1 MTKKKLILIIAVTVL
16 TLVGL
21 LFALM
26 QWATIN
32 NLNVIQGIQSSEIW
46 FEGDSYDRE
55 SISSL
60 VKADDEDFTI
70 LLLSDIQL
78 ESHPIK
84 DKKSLKLIDEL
95 VGEIKPD
102 FIMTAGDN
110 TSWIFSVGMTKK
122 LIKQLESYDIPWGV
136 TLGNHDSEG
145 LADRSWHGNQ
155 YENGENSFFKSGPSN
170 IHGIG
175 NYSVNIENEKGEII
189 YTLVMM
195 DSNIRRNYEKSE
207 DYDFIYYDQIKWY
220 EWLIEGV
227 QSEIG
232 STVPSLLF
240 FHIPLPEFENVFNA
254 VKDDTIDT
262 GTIFGENRERIFSPP
277 VNTGLFERAL
287 ALKSTTHIFCG
298 HDHVNSLSAVWRGI
312 RLTYGLKSGPNSY
325 SDDDMRGATLIT
337 IEDDTNKV
345 VVQHIYK

>member
-1 MTKKKLILIIAVTVL
+1 MILIIAVTVL

-21 LFALM
+21 LSAIM

-60 VKADDEDFTI
+60 VKA
-70 LLLSDIQL
+70 
-78 ESHPIK
+78 
-84 DKKSLKLIDEL
+84 
-95 VGEIKPD
+95 
-102 FIMTAGDN
+102 
-110 TSWIFSVGMTKK
+110 
-122 LIKQLESYDIPWGV
+122 
-136 TLGNHDSEG
+136 
-145 LADRSWHGNQ
+145 
-155 YENGENSFFKSGPSN
+155 
-170 IHGIG
+170 
-175 NYSVNIENEKGEII
+175 
-189 YTLVMM
+189 
-195 DSNIRRNYEKSE
+195 E

-220 EWLIEGV
+220 EWLVEGV
-227 QSEIG
+227 RSEIG

-254 VKDDTIDT
+254 VNDENSNT
-262 GTIFGENRERIFSPP
+262 GTVFGENREGIYSPP
-277 VNTGLFERAL
+277 VNTGLFERAI